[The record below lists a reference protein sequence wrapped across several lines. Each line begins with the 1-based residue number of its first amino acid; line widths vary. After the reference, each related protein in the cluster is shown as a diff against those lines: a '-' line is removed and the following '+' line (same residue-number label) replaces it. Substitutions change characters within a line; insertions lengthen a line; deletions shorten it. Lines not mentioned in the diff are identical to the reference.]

1 MESQQIESIHPLGT
15 STARLSLPCLVIV
28 SFFLVSI
35 LLSAAGAGSAV
46 TLAFPAAAVSL
57 GLFLYFREPLL
68 YNGFVWW
75 MWFLSPFIRRLADWK
90 SGFTD
95 PSLILLSPYLVSLI
109 TIITFFK
116 YLPRGRTSNYLPF
129 VMSFGAIAYSFLVA
143 LVYRSPFA
151 AGIGLVDW
159 LPAIT
164 FGFHLFVHWPD
175 YPSYRRNTQRV
186 FIWGVLVMGAYG
198 IAQYLLSP
206 EWDLAWRLNAEFW
219 SAGDIFS
226 TGNIRV
232 WSTMNSPTPFAN
244 TMMAGLLILLNY
256 EGGIALPAVL
266 VGFLSFLLS
275 LARAS
280 WGALIVGLV
289 SLVSFSKENLQIRL
303 IVAIG
308 LIVLCLIPLTTIDA
322 FSEAIYTRLGTLTNI
337 SEDGSAADRAYYF
350 ALQINDALRSV
361 IGEGVGGKVYDWGIF
376 SLLFSLGWIGSLFY
390 VGGISLNLMML
401 YRGSEHKIDAFIG
414 VSRSIALATFAMVAL
429 TTPFTEVTG
438 LILWTF
444 MGLGLAGKQYYMYQ
458 RQSLFSGEIPTSN
471 GMADG

>member
-1 MESQQIESIHPLGT
+1 MT
-15 STARLSLPCLVIV
+15 IV
-28 SFFLVSI
+28 GFFVGAM
-35 LLSAAGAGSAV
+35 LLSWGGAGKAV

-90 SGFTD
+90 SGFTN
-95 PSLILLSPYLVSLI
+95 PSLILLAPYLVSLI
-109 TIITFFK
+109 TLITFFR
-116 YLPRGRTSNYLPF
+116 YLPRVRTSNNLPF
-129 VMSFGAIAYSFLVA
+129 VMSVGAITYSFLVA
-143 LVYRSPFA
+143 LVYRSPFE
-151 AGIGLVDW
+151 AGIGVVDW

-164 FGFHLFVHWPD
+164 FGFHLFVHWPE

-186 FIWGVLVMGAYG
+186 FIWGVMVMGAYG

-226 TGNIRV
+226 DGDIRV

-244 TMMAGLLILLNY
+244 TLMAGLLILLNY
-256 EGGIALPAVL
+256 EGGIALPVML

-275 LARAS
+275 LARTS
-280 WGALIVGLV
+280 WGALMVGLV
-289 SLVSFSKENLQIRL
+289 SLVAFSKENLQIRL
-303 IVAIG
+303 IVVVG

-322 FSEAIYTRLGTLTNI
+322 FSEVLYTRLGTLTNI
-337 SEDGSAADRAYYF
+337 SKDGSAADRAYYF
-350 ALQINDALRSV
+350 ALQINDALGSV

-401 YRGSEHKIDAFIG
+401 YRGSEHKVDAFIG
-414 VSRSIALATFAMVAL
+414 VSRSIALGTFATVPL

-458 RQSLFSGEIPTSN
+458 RQSLLSREIYTS
-471 GMADG
+471 DGITDG